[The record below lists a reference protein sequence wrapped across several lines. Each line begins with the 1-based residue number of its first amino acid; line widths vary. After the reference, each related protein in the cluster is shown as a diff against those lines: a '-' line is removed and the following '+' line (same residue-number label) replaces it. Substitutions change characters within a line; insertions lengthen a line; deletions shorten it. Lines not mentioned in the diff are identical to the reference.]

1 MATEVE
7 LKAWV
12 RDVAAMR
19 LLLDRICI
27 FEYEYTKKDIY
38 LHGPGGRPEESWA
51 HWNGEP
57 GVAAGADGTAAQM
70 QESGAIPIP
79 FHARDFRLRIEEGGA
94 TCTFKDRRLDRG
106 VEVNREVEFSVSDA
120 PAFLELARRI
130 GCAVFSCKVKRGRRY
145 RYERDARYAE
155 RLPLVIEMSAI
166 AGLGVFIEVECV
178 VNDPALREAA
188 AREIRLFAANAG
200 IGEDDIE
207 PTPYAKLLSDRG
219 VNQCS
224 EIAELTG
231 GW

>member
-1 MATEVE
+1 
-7 LKAWV
+7 
-12 RDVAAMR
+12 
-19 LLLDRICI
+19 
-27 FEYEYTKKDIY
+27 
-38 LHGPGGRPEESWA
+38 
-51 HWNGEP
+51 
-57 GVAAGADGTAAQM
+57 
-70 QESGAIPIP
+70 
-79 FHARDFRLRIEEGGA
+79 
-94 TCTFKDRRLDRG
+94 

-120 PAFLELARRI
+120 SAFLELARRI

-145 RYERDARYAE
+145 RYERDTRYAE

-178 VNDPALREAA
+178 VNDPALKEAA
-188 AREIRLFAANAG
+188 AREIRLFAASAG

-207 PTPYAKLLSDRG
+207 ATPYAKLLSDRG

>member
-12 RDVAAMR
+12 RDQAAMQ
-19 LLLDRICI
+19 LLLDRICV

-51 HWNGEP
+51 HWNGGP
-57 GVAAGADGTAAQM
+57 GVAAGADGTAAQL
-70 QESGAIPIP
+70 QESCAVPMP
-79 FHARDFRLRIEEGGA
+79 FHARDFRLRIEESGA
-94 TCTFKDRRLDRG
+94 TCTFKDRRLDQG

-145 RYERDARYAE
+145 RYERDTADAA

-178 VNDPALREAA
+178 VDDPALREAA
-188 AREIRLFAANAG
+188 EHEIRYFAG
-200 IGEDDIE
+200 IAGIDSGDIE
-207 PTPYAKLLSDRG
+207 ATPYAKLLSDRG

-224 EIAELTG
+224 EIAELSG
-231 GW
+231 GE